1 MHYIELLMCHF
12 LGHLQLL
19 SSCSFLLH
27 LLSFSL
33 YLSPV
38 TPCCR
43 LGLFMVCKCSS
54 PPPPSVSRSLSLPGG
69 LRGLPEALS
78 LSMRASLPLSLSYT
92 NTHTHSRT
100 HTQTHIQTN
109 SCSHVHSGKK
119 SRISSHRP
127 HAPLSPPC
135 SVSTHTTSLSRY
147 LAMLVSLTRSIS
159 FFFSLSLPA
168 HEPHPRKGREEGG
181 PCL

>member
-1 MHYIELLMCHF
+1 MVVWRCVCCVVVVCWCASSQIVPGVPVC
-12 LGHLQLL
+12 LGLEKCITLNC
-19 SSCSFLLH
+19 SCVIFSDTCNFFLLVH
-27 LLSFSL
+27 SCCIFFSVSLLLSFSL

-100 HTQTHIQTN
+100 HTN
-109 SCSHVHSGKK
+109 
-119 SRISSHRP
+119 
-127 HAPLSPPC
+127 
-135 SVSTHTTSLSRY
+135 THTD
-147 LAMLVSLTRSIS
+147 
-159 FFFSLSLPA
+159 
-168 HEPHPRKGREEGG
+168 
-181 PCL
+181 